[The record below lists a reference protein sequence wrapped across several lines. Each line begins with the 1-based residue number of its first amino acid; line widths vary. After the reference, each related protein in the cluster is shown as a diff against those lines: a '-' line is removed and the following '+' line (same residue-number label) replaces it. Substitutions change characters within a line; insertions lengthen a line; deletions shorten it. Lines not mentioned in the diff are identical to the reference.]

1 MSENALGIRGIKC
14 YKLKVQGGGHLKF
27 SIEDRGE
34 CPHSSQSKAEAQADL
49 AVVGRLRHTRE
60 TKS

>member
-27 SIEDRGE
+27 SIEDRVE

-60 TKS
+60 PKS